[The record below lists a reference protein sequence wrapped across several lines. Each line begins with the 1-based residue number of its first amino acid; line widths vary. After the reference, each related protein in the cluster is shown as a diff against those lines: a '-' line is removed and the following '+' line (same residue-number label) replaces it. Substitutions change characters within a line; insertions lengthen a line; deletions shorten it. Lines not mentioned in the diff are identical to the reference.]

1 MLESQRGGAVTDGE
15 SKAHFARMCACTG
28 LPVCVCLCVHMCV
41 LCKVKY
47 LFFRDVEVVAEEVDS
62 VSSDQGSSPYD
73 LP

>member
-1 MLESQRGGAVTDGE
+1 MVR
-15 SKAHFARMCACTG
+15 ARPILHACVHALG
-28 LPVCVCLCVHMCV
+28 YLCVCLCVHMCV